1 MLFNDLDTDLEDGTI
16 PDFYSVGRNTHECK
30 QFSIIKQMDNLNCI
44 YIYLSPVHCIPQI
57 AKAKE
62 ICQRKRGLV
71 QLTKNVFRNT
81 NTLNEKYMKN
91 TSTTQTTAIEYNEHK
106 LLITQHF

>member
-1 MLFNDLDTDLEDGTI
+1 MLLFNDLDTDLEDGTI

-44 YIYLSPVHCIPQI
+44 YIYLSPVHYIPQI

-62 ICQRKRGLV
+62 ICQRKRGLM

-81 NTLNEKYMKN
+81 LNEKY
-91 TSTTQTTAIEYNEHK
+91 
-106 LLITQHF
+106 